1 MSYYLVWVRS
11 IRYRGSTPLTYSSD
25 QKLQPGQLVKV
36 ALQNEQVLGF
46 VERAVSKPKFP
57 TKPTTLV
64 FDLPTLPAQ
73 IPELSRWLMAYY
85 ATNLGTATSQVLPA
99 ELSEKTIAKLE
110 DINISATKTT
120 LPPLNEGQS
129 NVVKNITKPDTY
141 LLHGKTGSGKTRVY
155 IELAQ
160 QAVNSGKSA
169 LILTPEISLTSQL
182 SQSFRDVF
190 GEQVIVLH
198 SQLTPVQ
205 RQKVWLQILT
215 STNPKSVIP
224 TEVEGPRA
232 NQQRPAAK
240 ATGSFDSAQDD
251 SGGRQKS
258 VPLVVIGPRSAL
270 FSPLANIGL
279 IVIDEAHEPAY
290 KQEQAPYYHARSVA
304 SKLAEL
310 HQAPLVIGSATP
322 SVSDYFLAEQRQKPI
337 LRMTQLAVPR
347 PLKKNPQS
355 GERSLGV
362 QPKEPDF
369 SKGPGTGASPPV
381 TIIDLKDRTQF
392 TRSPRLSQALLDSVQ
407 ASLSRGEQSL
417 VYLNRR
423 GTARIVLCENCGWQA
438 LCPHCDLPLVY
449 HADSG
454 RFRCHTCGYSE
465 SVVTSCPA
473 CKHPSVVFKSFGTK
487 AITEE
492 LTKLFPHARIQRFDT
507 DNKKSESFQEHFEA
521 VKAGEVDILVGTQL
535 LAKGLDLP
543 RLSTLGIVL
552 ADSSLYM
559 PDFSARERTFQL
571 LSQALGRI
579 GRGHVAGTAIVQTYH
594 PDSQLIKDAI
604 EDNWDDFYQ
613 AELKERRTYH
623 FPPLY
628 YLLKASTRRASY
640 KSAENAAV
648 KLKEQ
653 IEKAIPG
660 LETDGPTPSFHE
672 KLAGKFQV
680 QLVLRSTQRSKLL
693 EVVKL
698 LPASGWTYDIDPTN
712 LL

>member
-1 MSYYLVWVRS
+1 MTELRSYTDDMGYYTVWVRS
-11 IRYRGSTPLTYSSD
+11 IRYRGHEPLTYSCE
-25 QKLQPGQLVKV
+25 QTLKPGQLVRV
-36 ALQNEQVLGF
+36 GLQNEQVLGF
-46 VERAVSKPKFP
+46 VERAVNKPSFAC
-57 TKPTTLV
+57 KPVSLV
-64 FDLPTLPAQ
+64 YDLPPLPVQ
-73 IPELSRWLMAYY
+73 VPELARWLMAYY

-99 ELSEKTIAKLE
+99 DISEKTVAKLE
-110 DINISATKTT
+110 SLTISANNTT
-120 LPPLNEGQS
+120 LPQLNDHQS
-129 NVVKNITKPDTY
+129 AVVRIITKPDTY

-155 IELAQ
+155 IELAL
-160 QAVNSGKSA
+160 QAVTSGKSA

-182 SQSFRDVF
+182 SQSFRNVF

-198 SQLTPVQ
+198 SQLTPAQ

-215 STNPKSVIP
+215 
-224 TEVEGPRA
+224 
-232 NQQRPAAK
+232 AA
-240 ATGSFDSAQDD
+240 S
-251 SGGRQKS
+251 
-258 VPLVVIGPRSAL
+258 PLVVVGPRSAL

-310 HQAPLVIGSATP
+310 HKAPLVIGSATP
-322 SVSDYFLAEQRQKPI
+322 SVGDYFLAEQRGKPI
-337 LRMTQLAVPR
+337 LRMTHLAA
-347 PLKKNPQS
+347 LQDA
-355 GERSLGV
+355 
-362 QPKEPDF
+362 PK
-369 SKGPGTGASPPV
+369 ASIS
-381 TIIDLKDRTQF
+381 IIDLKDRTQF
-392 TRSPRLSQALLDSVQ
+392 SRSPRLSQTLLDSIQ
-407 ASLSRGEQSL
+407 ASLGRGEQSL

-465 SVVTSCPA
+465 PLITSCPT

-492 LTKLFPHARIQRFDT
+492 LKKLFPQAAVQRFDT

-559 PDFSARERTFQL
+559 PDFSARERTYQL

-579 GRGHVAGTAIVQTYH
+579 GRGHVAGTAVIQTYQ
-594 PDSQLIKDAI
+594 PESTLIRGAI
-604 EDNWDDFYQ
+604 DDNWDEFYQ
-613 AELKERRTYH
+613 SELKERQAYH
-623 FPPLY
+623 FPPFY
-628 YLLKASTRRASY
+628 YLLKLSCRRASY
-640 KSAENAAV
+640 KSAESAAA
-648 KLKEQ
+648 KLKQQ
-653 IEKAIPG
+653 IETSIPG
-660 LETDGPTPSFHE
+660 LEIDGPTPSFYE
-672 KLAGKFQV
+672 KLQGKYQC
-680 QLVLRSTQRSKLL
+680 QLVIRTTQRSKLL
-693 EVVKL
+693 DVIKL
-698 LPASGWTYDIDPTN
+698 LPPSGWTYDIDPTN